1 AETASTAS
9 ASTVSTAE
17 PEATSAASVETPSVS
32 VPEATGPT
40 LSTEST
46 QTVESSTVS
55 GATPSS
61 EAETA
66 STASA
71 STVSTAEPEATS
83 AASVETPSVSVPEAT
98 GPTLSTESTQTVESS
113 TVSGATPS
121 SEAETASTASAS
133 TVSTAEPE
141 ATSAASVET
150 PSVSVPEAT
159 GPTLSTESTQT
170 VESSTVSGATPQQ
183 RGRDCEHCVCVYCFH
198 CGTGSHKRRQCRDAE
213 RPTLSTESTQTVE
226 SSTVSGATPS
236 SEAETA
242 STASASTVSTA
253 EPEATSAASV
263 ETPSVSVPEA
273 TGPTLSTEST
283 QTVES
288 STVSGA
294 TPSSEAETAST
305 ASASTVS
312 TAEPEATSAASVET
326 PSVSVPEA
334 TGPTLSTE
342 STQTVESSTVS
353 GATPSSEAETAST
366 ASASTVSTAEP
377 EATSAA
383 SVETPSVS
391 VPEATGPTL
400 STESTQ
406 TVESSTVSGATPSS
420 EAETAST
427 ASASTVST
435 AEPEATSAASVETP
449 SVSVP
454 EATGPTLSTES
465 TQTVESSTVSGATP
479 SSEAETA
486 STASASTVSTAEPEA
501 TSAASVETPSV
512 SVPEA
517 TGPTLSTEST
527 QTVESSTVSGA
538 TPSSEAETASTASA
552 STVSTA
558 EPEATSA
565 ASVET
570 PSVSV
575 PEATGPTLS
584 TESTQTVE
592 SSTVSGATPSSEAE
606 TASTASAS
614 TVSTAEPEA
623 TSAASVETPSV
634 SVPEAT
640 GPTLSTEST
649 QTVESST
656 VSGATPSSE
665 AETASTASASTVS
678 TAEPEATSAASV
690 ETPSSERKVP
700 WKKTEVQE
708 RDCEH
713 CVCVYCFHCGT
724 GSDKH
729 RSFEFIISNFNIGV
743 FFSKTFVKSQCMC
756 DHSSNESYQTREI
769 ICVSIFNELLP
780 TRTCMDQLTED
791 FASDMLQSCS
801 YRDNCDPLGE
811 STLHWVPGN
820 CSRALGLRIM
830 TPSCRIGDRQVPLSF
845 CRSQDEGPAWKSVQ
859 CDRSNRVRR
868 SQAAPRLLGYE
879 PCLQETG
886 GFSGV
891 QSMLSNTAKTARHA
905 FGYLPNDG
913 SCAPYEYSV
922 AGNGSANRFDTQEM
936 CEKNC
941 LDRFKK
947 DLNSRCTMT
956 SAAQA
961 CLDFSAETTDVGS
974 VQHYRYSAKIGACLP
989 VALKESPECQSLVGK
1004 VSFFVDRVTCSE
1016 TCVSQATDSIV
1027 QDRCFASFEVD
1038 SDARHCEFPRDMYF
1052 YSEQHR
1058 ACIRRT
1064 VCPNDSLAG
1073 NSFGSLDEC
1082 RQHCMPESLA
1092 DVCSLPMDEGSC
1104 QESHVRFFYDANERT
1119 CREFVYSGCQ
1129 GNRNRFLG
1137 LMDCERTCG
1146 STAGSGAQQAAA
1158 RSGGP
1163 LESSSRRHSSRGVGG
1178 PAPLLLPESNFSSVC
1193 QLPPSAGSCPM
1204 SDLVRLTR
1212 YFFDERTG
1220 QCRTFK
1226 FTGCG
1231 GNANNFE
1238 TEEDCHYA
1246 CLNFSE
1252 LMELV
1257 KLSIPAVLPTA
1268 PACTDNDNPNVQM
1281 VTAGSSAIQLQTAKR
1296 CPSRLSALLDILSSY
1311 SLTVGT
1317 ATSAGPCALADRP
1330 RWTCCRTAA
1339 SCRQRCPPKS
1349 RRMHP
1354 QPTSAIFSTQA
1365 TSPAA
1370 IRCVRGVG
1378 RKGMNFFVTW
1388 SDCKRHCYPELRQ
1401 RVCYL
1406 APDPGPCGESLL
1418 RFSYDPDTGS
1428 CQEMRYSGCLGNRN
1442 RFLSLAECHSVCE
1455 TPLLN
1460 DPCLHPVSEGR
1471 LCGGPNPLLAQSWR
1485 YYYNYDTK
1493 QCSRFLYNGCG
1504 GNPNRFGSYRECQ
1517 ARCAP
1522 EADTQAI
1529 QTAGAVASAQRAKRS
1544 IIQHQAALPPK
1555 TWNPEI
1561 CHSDIGEEAPAP
1573 GRSTRSVCPT
1583 ELQRDVYS
1591 FSAASRMCKRVQ
1603 ECSPRLDECP
1613 ADCPYGRHRR
1623 FTLPESGCR
1632 VCRCHD
1638 PCSAAGRCGSL
1649 ERCRVHCSGLQCA
1662 EMKVTCETSRT
1673 ASPRVDS
1680 KDEGSSGFVTAI
1692 EGQPVRLACRRAVR
1706 LGTEPQSEPLV
1717 AAVVWKK
1724 DGISIGLSD
1733 RVSLD
1738 DDKQPSDPPGSAL
1751 WFAHAELS
1759 DSGVYRCHGNGD
1771 LVFNTVR
1778 LSVLSPARITGVTTS
1793 GLPLTNRNQTALL
1806 VCDVRGQPPP
1816 TVRWFRYDQ
1825 LQLGPLAEGARLR
1838 LTAQPG
1844 AEGVYLCQAGNS
1856 IGLAGLSNGPSS

>member
-1 AETASTAS
+1 MPEVDFGNVREIAITG
-9 ASTVSTAE
+9 E
-17 PEATSAASVETPSVS
+17 PDQVDYPYLTINDSDRFSRLTYTPW
-32 VPEATGPT
+32 
-40 LSTEST
+40 
-46 QTVESSTVS
+46 
-55 GATPSS
+55 S
-61 EAETA
+61 E
-66 STASA
+66 
-71 STVSTAEPEATS
+71 
-83 AASVETPSVSVPEAT
+83 
-98 GPTLSTESTQTVESS
+98 
-113 TVSGATPS
+113 
-121 SEAETASTASAS
+121 
-133 TVSTAEPE
+133 
-141 ATSAASVET
+141 
-150 PSVSVPEAT
+150 
-159 GPTLSTESTQT
+159 
-170 VESSTVSGATPQQ
+170 
-183 RGRDCEHCVCVYCFH
+183 
-198 CGTGSHKRRQCRDAE
+198 
-213 RPTLSTESTQTVE
+213 
-226 SSTVSGATPS
+226 
-236 SEAETA
+236 
-242 STASASTVSTA
+242 
-253 EPEATSAASV
+253 
-263 ETPSVSVPEA
+263 
-273 TGPTLSTEST
+273 
-283 QTVES
+283 
-288 STVSGA
+288 
-294 TPSSEAETAST
+294 
-305 ASASTVS
+305 
-312 TAEPEATSAASVET
+312 
-326 PSVSVPEA
+326 
-334 TGPTLSTE
+334 
-342 STQTVESSTVS
+342 
-353 GATPSSEAETAST
+353 
-366 ASASTVSTAEP
+366 
-377 EATSAA
+377 
-383 SVETPSVS
+383 
-391 VPEATGPTL
+391 
-400 STESTQ
+400 
-406 TVESSTVSGATPSS
+406 
-420 EAETAST
+420 
-427 ASASTVST
+427 
-435 AEPEATSAASVETP
+435 
-449 SVSVP
+449 
-454 EATGPTLSTES
+454 
-465 TQTVESSTVSGATP
+465 
-479 SSEAETA
+479 
-486 STASASTVSTAEPEA
+486 
-501 TSAASVETPSV
+501 
-512 SVPEA
+512 
-517 TGPTLSTEST
+517 
-527 QTVESSTVSGA
+527 
-538 TPSSEAETASTASA
+538 
-552 STVSTA
+552 
-558 EPEATSA
+558 
-565 ASVET
+565 
-570 PSVSV
+570 
-575 PEATGPTLS
+575 
-584 TESTQTVE
+584 
-592 SSTVSGATPSSEAE
+592 
-606 TASTASAS
+606 
-614 TVSTAEPEA
+614 
-623 TSAASVETPSV
+623 
-634 SVPEAT
+634 
-640 GPTLSTEST
+640 
-649 QTVESST
+649 
-656 VSGATPSSE
+656 
-665 AETASTASASTVS
+665 
-678 TAEPEATSAASV
+678 
-690 ETPSSERKVP
+690 
-700 WKKTEVQE
+700 
-708 RDCEH
+708 
-713 CVCVYCFHCGT
+713 
-724 GSDKH
+724 
-729 RSFEFIISNFNIGV
+729 
-743 FFSKTFVKSQCMC
+743 CMC

-769 ICVSIFNELLP
+769 ICVSVFNELLP

-801 YRDNCDPLGE
+801 YRDNCDPLGQ

-868 SQAAPRLLGYE
+868 SQAAPRVLGYE

-922 AGNGSANRFDTQEM
+922 IGNGSANRFDTQEM

-961 CLDFSAETTDVGS
+961 CLDFSAETTDRGS

-989 VALKESPECQSLVGK
+989 VALKESPECRSLVGK

-1027 QDRCFASFEVD
+1027 QDRCYASFDVD

-1058 ACIRRT
+1058 ACIRLT

-1163 LESSSRRHSSRGVGG
+1163 LESSSRRHSSRWVGG

-1246 CLNFSE
+1246 CLNFRASQP
-1252 LMELV
+1252 
-1257 KLSIPAVLPTA
+1257 SCQRPPGCI
-1268 PACTDNDNPNVQM
+1268 DNDNPNVQM
-1281 VTAGSSAIQLQTAKR
+1281 VTRWQLGDPTSDCEEVSVAAVCAARHSQQLFANRRDCHQRRALCSGRSASVDMLQDRCQLPPTLPSQKSSHASSAYV
-1296 CPSRLSALLDILSSY
+1296 SY
-1311 SLTVGT
+1311 FFDASDV
-1317 ATSAGPCALADRP
+1317 
-1330 RWTCCRTAA
+1330 TCRD
-1339 SCRQRCPPKS
+1339 SV
-1349 RRMHP
+1349 
-1354 QPTSAIFSTQA
+1354 
-1365 TSPAA
+1365 
-1370 IRCVRGVG
+1370 VRGVG

-1442 RFLSLAECHSVCE
+1442 RFLSLAECRNVCE

-1529 QTAGAVASAQRAKRS
+1529 QTAGAAASAQRAKRS
-1544 IIQHQAALPPK
+1544 IIQNQAALPK

-1561 CHSDIGEEAPAP
+1561 CHSDIGDEAPAP

-1591 FSAASRMCKRVQ
+1591 FSAASRMCKRVLGRKF
-1603 ECSPRLDECP
+1603 CSAGNSTLRGNAFLSLSDCENLCPVESKQCNPRLDECP

-1638 PCSAAGRCGSL
+1638 PCAAAGRCGPL

-1662 EMKVTCETSRT
+1662 EMNVTCETSRT

-1680 KDEGSSGFVTAI
+1680 KDEGSSEFVTAI

-1706 LGTEPQSEPLV
+1706 LGTEPQSETSV

-1724 DGISIGLSD
+1724 DGISIGLDD

-1738 DDKQPSDPPGSAL
+1738 DDNQPSDPPGSAL

-1759 DSGVYRCHGNGD
+1759 DSGAYRCHGNGD

-1778 LSVLSPARITGVTTS
+1778 LSVLSPARINGVTTS
-1793 GLPLTNRNQTALL
+1793 GLPLTSRNQTALL
-1806 VCDVRGQPPP
+1806 VCEVRGQPPP

-1856 IGLAGLSNGPSS
+1856 IGQPDSRTVLVQYREPLSGAVAMAAASTESTSVELSVGDSLLLTCASLGGHPAPYWTFWYKEVLGRPQPTPIGASGPLHLAALRREDAGRYFCRLGNGLETAESNRVNVTVLSKCQPSRCQLKCRYGYVNDANGCPTCDCVSPCGADGEGSGVCPDGQICKAVCPSSSINCSNFVIRCIAVTASSNSTDRTGLLVQLKR